1 MRALA
6 LLAMLAPEAGAAG
19 KPTTIMTVLV
29 SLGPAPPCLQ
39 RPPPRGSQ
47 TAGQAGRLTQL
58 RRAQIDDLGWADTQI
73 RNPYSPT
80 PHIGQLAYEGIVLE
94 QHHVYR

>member
-1 MRALA
+1 MPPPTPTPARFRA
-6 LLAMLAPEAGAAG
+6 AGA
-19 KPTTIMTVLV
+19 
-29 SLGPAPPCLQ
+29 
-39 RPPPRGSQ
+39 
-47 TAGQAGRLTQL
+47 LTKLL

>member
-1 MRALA
+1 MPPPTPTPARFRA
-6 LLAMLAPEAGAAG
+6 AGALIT
-19 KPTTIMTVLV
+19 KL
-29 SLGPAPPCLQ
+29 
-39 RPPPRGSQ
+39 
-47 TAGQAGRLTQL
+47 L